1 MVIEFI
7 PCGVIPYK
15 CENCDTLYLWKPMIQ
30 REFCR
35 VRIDHP
41 DCTIQECTYYKADP
55 GEAQCPLCKLT
66 LGQKRI
72 SSLRYKVWRVFSK
85 NVAIEGD

>member
-15 CENCDTLYLWKPMIQ
+15 CENCNTLYLWKPMIQ
-30 REFCR
+30 DEFCK
-35 VRIDHP
+35 VRANHP
-41 DCTIQECTYYKADP
+41 DCTIQECEYYMSDP
-55 GEAQCPLCKLT
+55 GEARCPLCKSSLR
-66 LGQKRI
+66 QERI
-72 SSLRYKVWRVFSK
+72 SSLRYKLLKAFSK